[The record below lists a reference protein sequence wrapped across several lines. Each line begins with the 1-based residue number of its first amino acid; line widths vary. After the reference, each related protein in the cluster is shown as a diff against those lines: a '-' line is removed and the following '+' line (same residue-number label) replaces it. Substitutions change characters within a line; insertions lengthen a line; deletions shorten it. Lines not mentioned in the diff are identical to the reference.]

1 MSYQL
6 TNSTLPIILEEIE
19 NVLAESPNCPYRAAF
34 TLPELREKLIDYVLS
49 QIPHYYTIESSKSS
63 IKQLRPPFRLLEQ
76 RLQLENLIRKGIFE
90 LIGENT
96 DRQTFSFYRTEE
108 SNN

>member
-6 TNSTLPIILEEIE
+6 INSTLPIVLEEIE
-19 NVLAESPNCPYRAAF
+19 NVLEESPNCPYRAAF
-34 TLPELREKLIDYVLS
+34 IIPELREKLIDYVLS
-49 QIPHYYTIESSKSS
+49 KIPHYYTIESSKSS

-90 LIGENT
+90 LIRENT
-96 DRQTFSFYRTEE
+96 DWENFRFSHTEE
-108 SNN
+108 SNT